1 MRKWRKKTTT
11 DMEEAKGIYRKNIHI
26 HIRIRIHRIHCD
38 DCIIGIASRANVRWS
53 HPGVESYKLRIAI
66 REGDA
71 ASGASVET
79 IVTPPPFPSSF
90 TYPIPPLGFRTG
102 LGLKIGKMLNK

>member
-1 MRKWRKKTTT
+1 MDRSEGSIQW
-11 DMEEAKGIYRKNIHI
+11 NIHI
-26 HIRIRIHRIHCD
+26 HIRIRIYRIHCD
-38 DCIIGIASRANVRWS
+38 DCIIGIASRANVCWS

-79 IVTPPPFPSSF
+79 IVIPFHLSLPFPSHS
-90 TYPIPPLGFRTG
+90 PLGFSNG
-102 LGLKIGKMLNK
+102 FGFENWKNAK

>member
-1 MRKWRKKTTT
+1 
-11 DMEEAKGIYRKNIHI
+11 MEEAKGIYRKNIHI

-79 IVTPPPFPSSF
+79 IVTPPPFPFILYLPHS
-90 TYPIPPLGFRTG
+90 PLGFSNG
-102 LGLKIGKMLNK
+102 FGFENWKNAK

>member
-26 HIRIRIHRIHCD
+26 HIRIHRIHCD

-66 REGDA
+66 IEGDA

-79 IVTPPPFPSSF
+79 IVTPSLFPFLLSLPHSL
-90 TYPIPPLGFRTG
+90 LGFSNG
-102 LGLKIGKMLNK
+102 FGFENWKNAK